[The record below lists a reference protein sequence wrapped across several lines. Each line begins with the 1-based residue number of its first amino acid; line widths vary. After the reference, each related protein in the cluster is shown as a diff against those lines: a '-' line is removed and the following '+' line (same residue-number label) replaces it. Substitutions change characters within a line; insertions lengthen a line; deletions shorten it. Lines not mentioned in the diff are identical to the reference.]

1 MLYVTLCVENLMNT
15 KEEDM
20 KVGEK
25 AAETFSN
32 FLDGLPE
39 DNAFKTNPLYAMTL
53 GMIWLTAFD
62 KGYEFH
68 KEQSLLNALKN

>member
-1 MLYVTLCVENLMNT
+1 MNT

-32 FLDGLPE
+32 FLV
-39 DNAFKTNPLYAMTL
+39 YAMTL